1 MAASLQSFD
10 SDRIN
15 LASSRPLRVCFVGLG
30 NLPVLAR
37 EYNHHSIGG
46 EQVQQTLL
54 ACALAREG
62 YDVSMVTADYG
73 QPDGAVWEGVKVYKA
88 YAPNAGVPV
97 VRFIHPRWTG
107 VWNALQ
113 RADADVY
120 YVSCAGAIVGEVA
133 MFCRKFGR
141 KMIFRVASD
150 RDCEREGL
158 LIKYWRDK
166 KLYQYGLRRADGVLA
181 QSAAQINRLRAN
193 YSVSS
198 RIAGMLVEQSDNV
211 KPFAERDWP
220 ALWINNF
227 RPLKRPELY
236 LELASR
242 LPELAFHIVGGAIPG
257 QEAYYEASKARAAS
271 HANAVFHGAAPYHNV
286 NPMYGRAKVFVNTS
300 EIEGFPNSY
309 LQAWMRGTPV
319 ITFIDPDGLIAREG
333 LGAVVRDTEELVE
346 AVRRLCLDPKAW
358 REASDRCRAYMLRHY
373 GDAVVLKA
381 YRELI
386 DELTSPSRRE
396 G

>member
-1 MAASLQSFD
+1 
-10 SDRIN
+10 
-15 LASSRPLRVCFVGLG
+15 LRVCFVGLG

-37 EYNHHSIGG
+37 EYNHHAIGG

-54 ACALAREG
+54 ARALAREG

-73 QPDGAVWEGVKVYKA
+73 QPDAAVWEGVKVYKA
-88 YAPNAGVPV
+88 YAPAAGVPV

-107 VWNALQ
+107 IWNALQ

-133 MFCRKFGR
+133 MFCRKYAR

-158 LIKYWRDK
+158 LIKFWRDK
-166 KLYQYGLRRADGVLA
+166 KLYQYGLCRADGVLA
-181 QSAAQINRLRAN
+181 QSVAQQSRLQAN
-193 YSVSS
+193 YSVGS
-198 RIAGMLVEQSDNV
+198 RIAGMLVEQSEES
-211 KPFAERDWP
+211 KSFADRDWP
-220 ALWINNF
+220 SLWINNF
-227 RPLKRPELY
+227 RPLKRPEVY
-236 LELASR
+236 MELASR
-242 LPELAFHIVGGAIPG
+242 LPDLAFHVVGGAIPG
-257 QEAYYEASKARAAS
+257 QEAYYEATKEKAAT
-271 HANAVFHGAAPYHNV
+271 HPNVIFHGAAPYHSV

-319 ITFIDPDGLIAREG
+319 ITFIDPDGLIAKEG
-333 LGAVVRDTEELVE
+333 LGAAVRDMNELVA
-346 AVRRLCLDPKAW
+346 AVRRLCSDASAW
-358 REASDRCRAYMLRHY
+358 QETSRRCRAYMLRHY
-373 GDAVVLKA
+373 GDAVVLQA

-386 DELTSPSRRE
+386 DDLAGAARHR
-396 G
+396 